1 MELIGFFQV
10 FNIVV
15 IAIGTLLYMYC
26 RSLTFSSSTSSSGA
40 ADAAVDDNDDGV
52 DKPPLREKYDVFI
65 SFRGEDTRLTF
76 TSHLHKAL
84 ERKKIETYID
94 YRLNKGDEIGPALL
108 EAIEKSRLSVIIFSK
123 NYASS
128 TWCLKELVHILKCKK
143 KDQMV
148 VPIFYDISPSDVR
161 KQKGSYADAFAQLEN
176 REDSKDK
183 VIGWKAALA
192 EATGLSGFDFSNKK
206 GTDAGFIEEVVED
219 ISTKLKRETAYDL
232 KGLVGMTS
240 RIKQVESLLSIND
253 SVNVLTVGIWG
264 MGGIGKTTLAKALF
278 KGLSSNFEACCFLYN
293 VREKSEQKDGID
305 QLQKTLLREILKE
318 ENLSVASNFVRQ
330 RLSRTKV
337 LIVFDDVT
345 DPRQIKDVAADNLQ
359 YGNGSRI
366 IVTSRERGVLLKA
379 VSDEKYIYKVEKLKT
394 DDALRLFQLHAFND
408 NPPTAE
414 YIELSKRV
422 VEYAGGI
429 PLALE
434 ILGSLFF
441 PCKSIDECEDVLRKL
456 KNYPNSEI
464 QYTFRVSYNRLE
476 RDQQEIFLDIACF
489 YKGCHIEYVKKMVNF
504 GQMHGGFC
512 AADGIRVLHD
522 RSLISID
529 SEQKTI
535 DMHDLVQET
544 GRAIVLEQC
553 IEEPGRRSRLFIA
566 EDVYHVLE
574 KNTGTEK
581 VQAIFFN
588 ESSTGKKNLD
598 RADFKKMYNLR
609 LLNVDNSM
617 WQNAD
622 SSREYCKLNLS
633 LSLPNSL
640 RYLSWKGY
648 PLKSLSPKFSPE
660 NLVELHMPGSQVTQ
674 LWNGGQNLMNLKVIK
689 LRYSK
694 CLTALPNLLES
705 PNIEHIDLCG
715 CESLVEI
722 PSYFKDLDKLTYL
735 DLSWCKS
742 LEYLPDMPDNI
753 EFLSLRGSGIK
764 ELPSS
769 IWKLKSLEGLD
780 LTGCTRFYKF
790 PEILEP
796 MEHLKFL
803 RLEGTAVE
811 ELPQSVGNL
820 VGLQTLDLGRCEKL
834 KVVPSSIYNL
844 TNLKTLSFNGCW
856 KLQNF
861 PQPTGSVGLL
871 SLEVLDL
878 GESGILQI
886 PEDLICLTSLLGI
899 NLNGTKIRSVPSTI
913 KQASQLSCLF
923 LIECTSLES
932 LPELP
937 VLSRLQADGCKS
949 LMTVSSSMTAITQ
962 CWNRYQLLEE
972 QLLFYNCGRLG
983 NDARSSIMVEAQ
995 LRIMRVATA
1004 SSKLKEKE
1012 DYQKFSEPLVTIV
1025 CPGYEIPNWFV
1036 HQNKGASINV
1046 KLPANW
1052 FRKGFLGFALSVV
1065 ASGHQDKSGKV
1076 ASGRQDQ
1083 PGMQFEC
1090 KYNFKTEEGQ
1100 SHGIDC
1106 PVFVPCKGGNGDGC
1120 NLDSKHVFVLYK
1132 DLEYEE
1138 GVKWSSDFYCRFTE
1152 VSVHFET
1159 KPFQYNYTVENC
1171 GICLL
1176 YAEDAEKLK
1185 FDVIS
1190 RQ

>member
-94 YRLNKGDEIGPALL
+94 YRLNKGDEIEPALL

-206 GTDAGFIEEVVED
+206 G
-219 ISTKLKRETAYDL
+219 
-232 KGLVGMTS
+232 
-240 RIKQVESLLSIND
+240 
-253 SVNVLTVGIWG
+253 
-264 MGGIGKTTLAKALF
+264 
-278 KGLSSNFEACCFLYN
+278 
-293 VREKSEQKDGID
+293 
-305 QLQKTLLREILKE
+305 
-318 ENLSVASNFVRQ
+318 
-330 RLSRTKV
+330 
-337 LIVFDDVT
+337 
-345 DPRQIKDVAADNLQ
+345 
-359 YGNGSRI
+359 
-366 IVTSRERGVLLKA
+366 
-379 VSDEKYIYKVEKLKT
+379 
-394 DDALRLFQLHAFND
+394 
-408 NPPTAE
+408 
-414 YIELSKRV
+414 
-422 VEYAGGI
+422 
-429 PLALE
+429 
-434 ILGSLFF
+434 
-441 PCKSIDECEDVLRKL
+441 
-456 KNYPNSEI
+456 
-464 QYTFRVSYNRLE
+464 
-476 RDQQEIFLDIACF
+476 
-489 YKGCHIEYVKKMVNF
+489 
-504 GQMHGGFC
+504 
-512 AADGIRVLHD
+512 
-522 RSLISID
+522 
-529 SEQKTI
+529 
-535 DMHDLVQET
+535 
-544 GRAIVLEQC
+544 
-553 IEEPGRRSRLFIA
+553 
-566 EDVYHVLE
+566 
-574 KNTGTEK
+574 
-581 VQAIFFN
+581 
-588 ESSTGKKNLD
+588 
-598 RADFKKMYNLR
+598 
-609 LLNVDNSM
+609 
-617 WQNAD
+617 
-622 SSREYCKLNLS
+622 
-633 LSLPNSL
+633 
-640 RYLSWKGY
+640 
-648 PLKSLSPKFSPE
+648 
-660 NLVELHMPGSQVTQ
+660 
-674 LWNGGQNLMNLKVIK
+674 
-689 LRYSK
+689 
-694 CLTALPNLLES
+694 
-705 PNIEHIDLCG
+705 
-715 CESLVEI
+715 
-722 PSYFKDLDKLTYL
+722 
-735 DLSWCKS
+735 
-742 LEYLPDMPDNI
+742 
-753 EFLSLRGSGIK
+753 
-764 ELPSS
+764 
-769 IWKLKSLEGLD
+769 
-780 LTGCTRFYKF
+780 FYKF

-844 TNLKTLSFNGCW
+844 RNLKTLSFNGCW

-983 NDARSSIMVEAQ
+983 NDADARSSIMVEAQ

-1185 FDVIS
+1185 FDV
-1190 RQ
+1190 